1 MDTEARRRAKEHIMS
16 WGSGGRRPAGAPGTS
31 VATVVL
37 ADARHLDAVLAS
49 GLTGPGTLVFTP
61 GPGDLAAGIVQYGGS
76 LSEPGEDFALG
87 EDFYLQTQDY
97 ASSAFM
103 SVLGPTVLRVFGP
116 ADFSAFLADADRAF
130 TEGAFPEFLI
140 TPAVLL
146 ADTAALGGPLGAD
159 GPALRLYVDAEGRI
173 SLSPTGSPLGTVG
186 DDLAALLIRYEHVN
200 AASEAPCAVSLGA
213 AVPEEARTAALQ
225 VRPFLG
231 RYLAAVKAL
240 RALTAQDI
248 GGLKVSG
255 FGHRVTGGLAAGTGN
270 DLSDPELPLVLWN
283 TEQAYVV
290 ADGRVFAVDHAFAG
304 AVECLL
310 AGPDA
315 AGLAPDHVLDRA
327 RAFFTDRGLTLQTR
341 IPVGAR

>member
-16 WGSGGRRPAGAPGTS
+16 WGSGGRRPSGATGTT

-61 GPGDLAAGIVQYGGS
+61 GPGDLAAGIVPYGGS

-116 ADFSAFLADADRAF
+116 SDFSAFLADADRAF
-130 TEGAFPEFLI
+130 TEGVFPEYLI

-146 ADTAALGGPLGAD
+146 ADTAALGGPRGND
-159 GPALRLYVDAEGRI
+159 GPALRLYVDTEGRI

-186 DDLAALLIRYEHVN
+186 DDLPALLARYEHVN

-231 RYLAAVKAL
+231 RYHAAVKAL

-255 FGHRVTGGLAAGTGN
+255 FGHRVTPGLAADAGDDLTG
-270 DLSDPELPLVLWN
+270 PGLPLVLWN
-283 TEQAYVV
+283 AEQSYVV
-290 ADGRVFAVDHAFAG
+290 AGGRVFAVDRAFAG

-310 AGPDA
+310 AGPVA
-315 AGLAPDHVLDRA
+315 EGLTPGHVLDQV
-327 RAFFTDRGLTLQTR
+327 RAFFTERGLSLQTR
-341 IPVGAR
+341 TPVGAR